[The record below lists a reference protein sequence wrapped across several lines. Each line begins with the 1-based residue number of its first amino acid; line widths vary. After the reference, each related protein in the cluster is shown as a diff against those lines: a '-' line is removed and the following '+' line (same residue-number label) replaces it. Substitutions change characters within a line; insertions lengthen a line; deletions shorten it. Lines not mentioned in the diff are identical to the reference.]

1 MFIIFECLKIASREA
16 NKFDHSWDFRTKSV
30 ITYDTYNIKWL
41 DVRLKMDQITGR
53 DFQTQ
58 TTENNSTEY

>member
-1 MFIIFECLKIASREA
+1 MFIIFECLTIASREA
-16 NKFDHSWDFRTKSV
+16 NKFGHSWDFRTKSV
-30 ITYDTYNIKWL
+30 ITYDTYNIEWL